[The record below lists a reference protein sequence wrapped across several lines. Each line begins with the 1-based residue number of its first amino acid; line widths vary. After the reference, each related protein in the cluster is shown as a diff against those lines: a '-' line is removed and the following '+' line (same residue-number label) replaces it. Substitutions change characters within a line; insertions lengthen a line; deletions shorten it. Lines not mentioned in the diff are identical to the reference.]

1 MRRYES
7 IVIVD
12 PDVSSENRIPL
23 LEKVKDL
30 IQQNG
35 GFLVKI
41 DEWGIQ
47 KLAYEIM
54 KKVRGYYIRIDY
66 CGNGLLVSE
75 MERSFRIDDRV
86 IKFMTI
92 LLEKE
97 ADIDR
102 IKEELA
108 KAAEASSAVSAEQIS
123 KADDSLPPPDD
134 IIKADSEEIKSEQ
147 EINGKE

>member
-12 PDVSSENRIPL
+12 PDVSSENRVPF
-23 LEKVKDL
+23 LEKIKDL
-30 IQQNG
+30 IQQKG

-66 CGNGLLVSE
+66 CGTGLLVSE
-75 MERSFRIDDRV
+75 IERSFRIDDRV

-102 IKEELA
+102 IKDELA
-108 KAAEASSAVSAEQIS
+108 KAAEAVLASSAEQS
-123 KADDSLPPPDD
+123 GKSEVSASPSDD
-134 IIKADSEEIKSEQ
+134 IQADSEEIKTEHDS
-147 EINGKE
+147 NGKE

>member
-7 IVIVD
+7 IVIID
-12 PDVSSENRIPL
+12 PDVSSENRVPL
-23 LEKVKDL
+23 LEKIKDL
-30 IQQNG
+30 IQQKG

-54 KKVRGYYIRIDY
+54 KKMRGYYIRIDY
-66 CGNGLLVSE
+66 CGTGLLVSE

-108 KAAEASSAVSAEQIS
+108 KASEAAIAVSADQSVKSDVSES
-123 KADDSLPPPDD
+123 PDDSL
-134 IIKADSEEIKSEQ
+134 ADSEDVKSEHDS
-147 EINGKE
+147 NTKE

>member
-12 PDVSSENRIPL
+12 PDVSSENRVPL
-23 LEKVKDL
+23 LEKIKDL

-66 CGNGLLVSE
+66 CGTGLLVSE

-108 KAAEASSAVSAEQIS
+108 KAAEAASAASAEQAV
-123 KADDSLPPPDD
+123 KAEDPVKPSDD
-134 IIKADSEEIKSEQ
+134 IQADSEEIKTEQ
-147 EINGKE
+147 DSNGKE

>member
-7 IVIVD
+7 IVIID
-12 PDVSSENRIPL
+12 PDVSSENRVPL
-23 LEKVKDL
+23 LEKIKEL
-30 IQQNG
+30 IQQKG

-54 KKVRGYYIRIDY
+54 KKMRGYYIRIDY
-66 CGNGLLVSE
+66 CGTGLLVSE

-108 KAAEASSAVSAEQIS
+108 KAIEAASAISADQIVKS
-123 KADDSLPPPDD
+123 DISESPDD
-134 IIKADSEEIKSEQ
+134 NQADSEDVKSEYDS
-147 EINGKE
+147 NTKE